1 MPQITSSEDA
11 YRELVEEAEEDWLYG
26 LVAFAI
32 VEEQRIEWMKHHEKH
47 NGAVPTG
54 EDVRSWYLQQPENV
68 LLRAKGTAENAL
80 QLYAD
85 DVLQAV
91 LETERR
97 EVADGVIVGE
107 IRSGRRFL
115 PQFGINV
122 AGGLASALLFT
133 AILIIL
139 VFVVF
144 SEFSPVTLTKDAINR
159 QSTEETNGKTDS
171 EPGSDQ

>member
-1 MPQITSSEDA
+1 MSQIANSEDV

-32 VEEQRIEWMKHHEKH
+32 VEEQRIEWMKHQEKH
-47 NGAVPTG
+47 NGAVPTTS
-54 EDVRSWYLQQPENV
+54 DIRDWYLQQPENV

-91 LETERR
+91 LATERR

-107 IRSGRRFL
+107 IRLARRWTTQL
-115 PQFGINV
+115 GINV
-122 AGGLASALLFT
+122 AGGLVSAIIYT
-133 AILIIL
+133 AILVL
-139 VFVVF
+139 LALAVF
-144 SEFSPVTLTKDAINR
+144 SDFSPVNLTKNAINQ
-159 QSTEETNGKTDS
+159 QSTEETNGYMDS
-171 EPGSDQ
+171 KPGSD